1 MSLIAT
7 VLMTAAAAAGANDP
21 IADCRAAHGSNAAEH
36 IACLEDALRA
46 RAAAAGPA
54 AAAAV
59 PAASVPAAATAAP
72 AATAEQASPQ
82 PTGLGAEQ
90 AIARQAP
97 PDAQPEQVEV
107 RIVSVRYTKTGLGV
121 FMMSDGQV
129 WQETEAQPE
138 YRRLQPGREYDARIK
153 RGMVSG
159 YRLYVAGE
167 SWMHK
172 VRRLQ

>member
-7 VLMTAAAAAGANDP
+7 VLMTAAAAAGADDP
-21 IADCRAAHGSNAAEH
+21 IADCRAAHASNAAEH

-54 AAAAV
+54 

-72 AATAEQASPQ
+72 AAAAEQASPQ

-129 WQETEAQPE
+129 WQETEAAPE

>member
-21 IADCRAAHGSNAAEH
+21 IEDCRAAHASNAAEH

-54 AAAAV
+54 PAAA
-59 PAASVPAAATAAP
+59 VPAAATAAP
-72 AATAEQASPQ
+72 AAAVEQASPQ

-129 WQETEAQPE
+129 WQETEAAPE

>member
-7 VLMTAAAAAGANDP
+7 VLMTAAAAAVASDP
-21 IADCRAAHGSNAAEH
+21 IEDCRAAHAGKAAEH
-36 IACLEDALRA
+36 IACLEDALRG

-54 AAAAV
+54 

-72 AATAEQASPQ
+72 AAAAEQASPQ

-97 PDAQPEQVEV
+97 PDALPEQVEV

-129 WQETEAQPE
+129 WQETEAAPE

-159 YRLYVAGE
+159 YRLYVAGG

>member
-21 IADCRAAHGSNAAEH
+21 IADCRAAHGGNAAEH

-54 AAAAV
+54 PAAA
-59 PAASVPAAATAAP
+59 VPAAATAAP
-72 AATAEQASPQ
+72 AAVVEQASPQ

-97 PDAQPEQVEV
+97 PDTEPEQVEV
-107 RIVSVRYTKTGLGV
+107 RIVSVRYTKSGLGV

-159 YRLYVAGE
+159 YRLYVAGG

>member
-21 IADCRAAHGSNAAEH
+21 IADCRAAHGGNAAEH

-46 RAAAAGPA
+46 RAAAAAPAPASAEPTA
-54 AAAAV
+54 AA
-59 PAASVPAAATAAP
+59 AAATAAP
-72 AATAEQASPQ
+72 AAAAEQASPR

-97 PDAQPEQVEV
+97 PDTEPEQVEV
-107 RIVSVRYTKTGLGV
+107 RIVPVRYTKSGLGV

-159 YRLYVAGE
+159 YRLYVAGG

>member
-21 IADCRAAHGSNAAEH
+21 IADCRAAHAGNAAEH

-54 AAAAV
+54 

-72 AATAEQASPQ
+72 AAAAEQASPQ

-129 WQETEAQPE
+129 WQETEAAPE

>member
-54 AAAAV
+54 
-59 PAASVPAAATAAP
+59 PAAAEPAAVTAAP
-72 AATAEQASPQ
+72 AAAAEQASPQ

-129 WQETEAQPE
+129 WQETEAAPE

>member
-7 VLMTAAAAAGANDP
+7 ALMTAAAAAGANDP
-21 IADCRAAHGSNAAEH
+21 IADCRAAHASNAAEH

-46 RAAAAGPA
+46 RAAAAAPAPAAAEPA

-59 PAASVPAAATAAP
+59 ATAAP
-72 AATAEQASPQ
+72 AAAAEQASPQ

-97 PDAQPEQVEV
+97 PDVQPEQVEV

-129 WQETEAQPE
+129 WQETEAAPE